1 MAGQSLLRLKTDQ
14 STNTRWARSD
24 GNKVSFYEAEAD
36 VKRAGTLQFLILS
49 CFTAIGL
56 MWRLFI
62 IEFTMNK
69 YNHRLRSTGQQLQGS
84 RMAVSTTQYQ
94 IQIPHQERWP
104 IVFGGGFGTSLA
116 WGDMLADPH
125 SLR

>member
-1 MAGQSLLRLKTDQ
+1 M
-14 STNTRWARSD
+14 
-24 GNKVSFYEAEAD
+24 SFYEAEAD

-104 IVFGGGFGTSLA
+104 IVFGGGLEPVWLGVTCWPIRIACGSLCPS
-116 WGDMLADPH
+116 GRL
-125 SLR
+125 